1 MVNGVIIIDKPSG
14 KTSYDIVEDV
24 KKTLCARKAGHTGTL
39 DPLATGVLPVCVN
52 EGTKLA
58 RFFSMDSKEYK
69 ATMLMGVETDT
80 LDIEG
85 NLTAKKKP
93 DVARGDIEDVL
104 NSLAGEIKQT
114 PPRYSAIKFK
124 GKPMYKWARKGINLD
139 LPGRMVK
146 VHRITL
152 EDVKLPYVTFFVACS
167 KGTYIRSLC
176 ADIGEKLGCG
186 ACLAGLRRIRS
197 GAFGERSALS
207 LEGVHDQ
214 EKKVILKK
222 NIISMVDAL
231 PGFSTI
237 RVNRKIED
245 RLRAGYQPVIGDL
258 AENHPSSLAV
268 GDVVKI
274 VSQGGGLVSLARML
288 YSFDKIPSLD
298 SGEQIAKILRVFNC

>member
-14 KTSYDIVEDV
+14 KTSYDIVDDV

-39 DPLATGVLPVCVN
+39 DPLATGVLPVCIN
-52 EGTKLA
+52 EGTKLV
-58 RFFSMDSKEYK
+58 RFFSTDSKEYK

-85 NLTAKKKP
+85 NLTAQKKP
-93 DVARGDIEDVL
+93 DVVRGDIEDVL
-104 NSLAGEIKQT
+104 NSLAGEIKQI
-114 PPRYSAIKFK
+114 PPQYSAIKFK

-139 LPGRMVK
+139 LPPRMVK

-237 RVNRKIED
+237 RVNQKLAD
-245 RLRAGYQPVIGDL
+245 RLKTGYQPVIEDL
-258 AENHPSSLAV
+258 AGNSLSSLVA
-268 GDVVKI
+268 GDMVKFA
-274 VSQGGGLVSLARML
+274 SPGGDLVSLARML
-288 YSFDKIPSLD
+288 YSFDQISSLD

>member
-1 MVNGVIIIDKPSG
+1 MVNGIIIIDKPSG

-24 KKTLCARKAGHTGTL
+24 KKTLCARKVGHTGTL

-52 EGTKLA
+52 EATKLV
-58 RFFSMDSKEYK
+58 RFFSTDSKEYK

-85 NLTAKKKP
+85 NLTAQKKP

-104 NSLAGEIKQT
+104 KSLAGKIKQI

-124 GKPMYKWARKGINLD
+124 GKPMYKWARKGINFD
-139 LPGRMVK
+139 IPPRMVE
-146 VHRITL
+146 VHQITI

-197 GAFGERSALS
+197 GAFCERYALS
-207 LEGVHDQ
+207 LEGVHDRGKKEIL
-214 EKKVILKK
+214 EKTSFQWWMHCQAFLQF
-222 NIISMVDAL
+222 ML
-231 PGFSTI
+231 
-237 RVNRKIED
+237 IE
-245 RLRAGYQPVIGDL
+245 
-258 AENHPSSLAV
+258 
-268 GDVVKI
+268 K
-274 VSQGGGLVSLARML
+274 
-288 YSFDKIPSLD
+288 
-298 SGEQIAKILRVFNC
+298 